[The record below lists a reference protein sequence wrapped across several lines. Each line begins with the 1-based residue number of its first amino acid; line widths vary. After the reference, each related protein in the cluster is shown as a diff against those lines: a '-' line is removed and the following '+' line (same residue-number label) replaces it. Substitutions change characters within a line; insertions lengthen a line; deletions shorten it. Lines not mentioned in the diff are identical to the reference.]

1 MGGKKK
7 NTGKAANKPIVDEA
21 NVVKKDASKEEELQ
35 KIMAGI
41 NQMDL
46 DNEHFVDVEGF
57 AQSKAI
63 LENALDDLS
72 HYLKMFHKGDY
83 QAFPKVKVEE

>member
-7 NTGKAANKPIVDEA
+7 NTGKPANKPIVDEA

-41 NQMDL
+41 N
-46 DNEHFVDVEGF
+46 
-57 AQSKAI
+57 
-63 LENALDDLS
+63 
-72 HYLKMFHKGDY
+72 
-83 QAFPKVKVEE
+83 

>member
-1 MGGKKK
+1 
-7 NTGKAANKPIVDEA
+7 
-21 NVVKKDASKEEELQ
+21 
-35 KIMAGI
+35 
-41 NQMDL
+41 MDL
-46 DNEHFVDVEGF
+46 DQENFVDVEGF

-83 QAFPKVKVEE
+83 DAFPKVKVEEWYNLNYHLKMFNKFIQK

>member
-7 NTGKAANKPIVDEA
+7 NTGKPANKPIVDEA

-46 DNEHFVDVEGF
+46 DQENFLDVEGF

-63 LENALDDLS
+63 LENALEDLN

-83 QAFPKVKVEE
+83 QAFPKVKIEE